1 MLRSN
6 VRSVT
11 LDSGIMPTL
20 CTMKPSAS
28 ITRLSVITMRSIHH
42 RIVSTVNR
50 STATSA
56 R

>member
-1 MLRSN
+1 
-6 VRSVT
+6 
-11 LDSGIMPTL
+11 MPTL
-20 CTMKPSAS
+20 CTTMPWAS

-42 RIVSTVNR
+42 RMVSTVNR